1 MEITI
6 TLSEEDQS
14 LQAEILRVLL
24 TQKSDESDTPIS
36 DKSDTPISD
45 ESDKSD
51 MSDMSDETPKA
62 AEQPTPKST
71 QQPTPKPYPLPT
83 DPAPS
88 DTSDPSDSSDPSD
101 KTARSSDPSDSSD
114 KPAISMADLRKSVN
128 AISRKKGL
136 NWLYSWLGELGVKS
150 ITEIPTDRLEEAHSK
165 LQNYA

>member
-14 LQAEILRVLL
+14 LQAEILKVLL
-24 TQKSDESDTPIS
+24 MGEEKEKEP
-36 DKSDTPISD
+36 
-45 ESDKSD
+45 
-51 MSDMSDETPKA
+51 
-62 AEQPTPKST
+62 QPTPKPT
-71 QQPTPKPYPLPT
+71 EQPTPKPYPMAGKAAT
-83 DPAPS
+83 
-88 DTSDPSDSSDPSD
+88 
-101 KTARSSDPSDSSD
+101 PSDSSD
-114 KPAISMADLRKSVN
+114 KPALSMADLRKSVN

>member
-14 LQAEILRVLL
+14 LQAEILKVLL
-24 TQKSDESDTPIS
+24 TPKS
-36 DKSDTPISD
+36 DKSDKSD
-45 ESDKSD
+45 E
-51 MSDMSDETPKA
+51 SDETPKA
-62 AEQPTPKST
+62 AEKPTTQPAQK
-71 QQPTPKPYPLPT
+71 PTDQSAPKPYPT
-83 DPAPS
+83 AGGEATPAPS
-88 DTSDPSDSSDPSD
+88 DTSDTSDTSDKTAHPSDTSDKSDPSD
-101 KTARSSDPSDSSD
+101 KTAL
-114 KPAISMADLRKSVN
+114 SMADLRKSVN

>member
-24 TQKSDESDTPIS
+24 SS
-36 DKSDTPISD
+36 DKSDK
-45 ESDKSD
+45 SDK
-51 MSDMSDETPKA
+51 SDETPKA
-62 AEQPTPKST
+62 AEQPTPKAAE
-71 QQPTPKPYPLPT
+71 QPTPKPYPMAGKAAT
-83 DPAPS
+83 PS
-88 DTSDPSDSSDPSD
+88 DTSDPSDPSDKAATPSDPSDTSDPSDPSD
-101 KTARSSDPSDSSD
+101 KTAL
-114 KPAISMADLRKSVN
+114 SMADLRKSVN

>member
-14 LQAEILRVLL
+14 LQAEILKVLL
-24 TQKSDESDTPIS
+24 TPKSDESDT
-36 DKSDTPISD
+36 TP
-45 ESDKSD
+45 K
-51 MSDMSDETPKA
+51 SDETPKP
-62 AEQPTPKST
+62 AEQPAPEA
-71 QQPTPKPYPLPT
+71 
-83 DPAPS
+83 PAL
-88 DTSDPSDSSDPSD
+88 
-101 KTARSSDPSDSSD
+101 
-114 KPAISMADLRKSVN
+114 SMADLRKSVN

>member
-24 TQKSDESDTPIS
+24 TPKS
-36 DKSDTPISD
+36 DKSDKSD
-45 ESDKSD
+45 E
-51 MSDMSDETPKA
+51 SDETPKA
-62 AEQPTPKST
+62 TT
-71 QQPTPKPYPLPT
+71 QPTPKPYPLPT

-88 DTSDPSDSSDPSD
+88 DTSDTSDASDKTAHPSDTSDSSD
-101 KTARSSDPSDSSD
+101 TSDPSDTTPKSD
-114 KPAISMADLRKSVN
+114 ETPKQAEQPTPEAPALSMAELRKSVN

-136 NWLYSWLGELGVKS
+136 NWLYSWLGDLGVKS